1 MATTT
6 ATATA
11 AATFSEPPTRVS
23 SPSSAP
29 AARDIPTDFR
39 TSLAAWWASSGYR
52 DARIAEDR
60 MLRRLSYYSPA
71 PPEPS
76 KSWFSWSG
84 SHSQADDKP
93 FVAPIDPSTGFA
105 ATVRNVFIPT
115 PDPALAPTVPD
126 TNPDSRASSVKSGK
140 SGHEKKHCHKNHQ
153 DYINTLEITRKDN
166 VDSKEAVVVLH
177 GYAAAQGFFFRNWDP
192 IARSAAATGRRT
204 FFLDWLGMGL
214 SSRPNPSLLAAP
226 SNAPVEQRVARA
238 EHFFL
243 SSLESW
249 RASVGLEKMV
259 LVGHSLGGYLATAYA
274 LRYPDRVSSLIL
286 VSPVGIPHGELNL
299 NGSGPA
305 PSTKAKPAEADAD
318 NVDEG
323 IAGNPEALEAA
334 VTAAKST
341 PTPAP
346 EPAQNTSRSLIRSV
360 FLWGWDKGL
369 SPFSVLRGIG
379 PWGPMLVGK
388 YSSRRFASQSPDD
401 VRDLHSYIYGTST
414 LKGSGEFCISHILKP
429 GAYARL
435 PLIDRVD
442 KLKIP
447 VSFLYGDNDW
457 MDLDGGRDAVKVLEK
472 AGNAAGSFH
481 VVPQAGHHLYLDN
494 PEVTNGIIDRAIRTA
509 PRSYEYTP
517 AE

>member
-1 MATTT
+1 MT
-6 ATATA
+6 
-11 AATFSEPPTRVS
+11 V
-23 SPSSAP
+23 
-29 AARDIPTDFR
+29 
-39 TSLAAWWASSGYR
+39 
-52 DARIAEDR
+52 
-60 MLRRLSYYSPA
+60 
-71 PPEPS
+71 
-76 KSWFSWSG
+76 
-84 SHSQADDKP
+84 
-93 FVAPIDPSTGFA
+93 TGANFP
-105 ATVRNVFIPT
+105 R
-115 PDPALAPTVPD
+115 
-126 TNPDSRASSVKSGK
+126 
-140 SGHEKKHCHKNHQ
+140 
-153 DYINTLEITRKDN
+153 
-166 VDSKEAVVVLH
+166 
-177 GYAAAQGFFFRNWDP
+177 FFFRNWDP

-214 SSRPNPSLLAAP
+214 SSRPNPALLAAP

-274 LRYPDRVSSLIL
+274 LRYPERVSSLIL
-286 VSPVGIPHGELNL
+286 VSPVGIPRGELNL
-299 NGSGPA
+299 NGSSGPTPA
-305 PSTKAKPAEADAD
+305 TKAKPAEEGAD
-318 NVDEG
+318 NLDEG

-334 VTAAKST
+334 VTGEDAHGEAKQWQQERENSAFRRGATKST
-341 PTPAP
+341 PSPPPP
-346 EPAQNTSRSLIRSV
+346 EPAQSTSRSLIRSV

-388 YSSRRFASQSPDD
+388 YSSRRFASQSADD

-447 VSFLYGDNDW
+447 VTFLYGDNDW

-494 PEVTNGIIDRAIRTA
+494 PEVTNGIIDRAIATA
-509 PRSYEYTP
+509 PRSYEFTP
-517 AE
+517 AK